1 MEFSASAAAQCE
13 LCHGCHGHFSL
24 PKDWKNEQARVY
36 VSSLNVPLSSKV
48 CRPCRDDATRVLS
61 NPSHVPR
68 WEKGKARQQSN
79 DCCIADCSSTSVALT
94 SIASAE
100 ELEHILRE
108 RGLNGSISVPT
119 PLCKRHYHMVYD
131 ALTSHKKTCVT
142 CGARLKSGSHRP
154 CQQPDIIR
162 AHLSENTGFQ
172 GQIHSSDHVCMSC
185 YRSHQVILEHNAVIS
200 TDSDLRRL
208 LHQTSEQSPTVDEV
222 HTYHDVVNVA
232 LIQTV
237 VKVGYVLLEKRALLL
252 PKIHSNFRQVA
263 RTLLATKGMEEPP
276 EFTNLSSRWL
286 LSELIGRLQHHM
298 MYSCKVRKYGTLI
311 YRPSSDIVL
320 LLTEAMWKLQN
331 AEQATDEIHAPVENR
346 EQYADCTSAH
356 SKEDQ
361 QDMKNINKLIH
372 SQIRTFL
379 SEDAH
384 VPYEHDNFNLDMLAK
399 KIQPELWEQICLLT
413 RSQRESKGTSAVNDP
428 TSPAYHIKKVRRLFL
443 LCAILFCTDDRC
455 SMPMHT
461 LITDV
466 VESQGGS
473 TLLVRMLNRIGVC
486 ASADTL
492 SRFIQHKVS
501 TCDEDGMKY
510 LTPDTF
516 TVVSADNIDFMHSFA
531 RIFCGRQTSSWH
543 GTTVQVATYNISY
556 EKEAAVF

>member
-1 MEFSASAAAQCE
+1 
-13 LCHGCHGHFSL
+13 
-24 PKDWKNEQARVY
+24 
-36 VSSLNVPLSSKV
+36 
-48 CRPCRDDATRVLS
+48 
-61 NPSHVPR
+61 
-68 WEKGKARQQSN
+68 
-79 DCCIADCSSTSVALT
+79 
-94 SIASAE
+94 
-100 ELEHILRE
+100 
-108 RGLNGSISVPT
+108 
-119 PLCKRHYHMVYD
+119 MVND
-131 ALTSHKKTCVT
+131 ALTSLKKHVVH
-142 CGARLKSGSHRP
+142 GSSQVAIDRVNSLMLF
-154 CQQPDIIR
+154 R

-185 YRSHQVILEHNAVIS
+185 YRSHQVILEHNAVVS
-200 TDSDLRRL
+200 TDNDLRRL
-208 LHQTSEQSPTVDEV
+208 LYQTAEQSLNLDEV

-232 LIQTV
+232 VIETV
-237 VKVGYVLLEKRALLL
+237 VKVGNVLLEKRALLL
-252 PKIHSNFRQVA
+252 PKIHSIFRQEA
-263 RTLLATKGMEEPP
+263 RSLLATKGMEEPP
-276 EFTNLSSRWL
+276 DFTNLSSRWL

-320 LLTEAMWKLQN
+320 LLTEAMWKLQK
-331 AEQATDEIHAPVENR
+331 ATDEIHVHAPVENR
-346 EQYADCTSAH
+346 EHCTSAH
-356 SKEDQ
+356 SKDQ

-384 VPYEHDNFNLDMLAK
+384 VPYEHDNFNLDMLAN

-428 TSPAYHIKKVRRLFL
+428 TSPAYPIKKVRRLFL

-455 SMPMHT
+455 STPMHT

-473 TLLVRMLNRIGVC
+473 TLLVRKLNRIGVC

-492 SRFIQHKVS
+492 SSFIQHKVS

-543 GTTVQVATYNISY
+543 
-556 EKEAAVF
+556 